1 MSDLE
6 GWLREAY
13 PTAFRTACLLLRDPV
28 DAQDAVQEAFLRVW
42 RFRDAVP
49 AGDGRRAWLYR
60 VVTNT
65 CLSRLRAD
73 AGRKRNVLTN
83 GQPVLDA
90 LPAAQGDPHQA
101 AELSELGADVLA
113 ALALL
118 PETLRVPVVLRW
130 YAGLSEQEVAVA
142 IKRRPGTVKSRLH
155 QAKRLLASDPRL
167 AAWARVDSGQTST
180 VQSENDP
187 TEEVAR

>member
-1 MSDLE
+1 MKGVRVTDLD

-13 PTAFRTACLLLRDPV
+13 PAAFRTACLLLRDPV

-65 CLSRLRAD
+65 CLSKLRSD
-73 AGRKRNVLTN
+73 AGRKRNVLAD
-83 GQPVLDA
+83 GEPLLEYVQA
-90 LPAAQGDPHQA
+90 PAGDPHRA
-101 AELSELGADVLA
+101 AELSELATDVLA
-113 ALALL
+113 ALAVL
-118 PETLRVPVVLRW
+118 PESLRVPVVLRW

-155 QAKRLLASDPRL
+155 QAKQLLAADSRL
-167 AAWARVDSGQTST
+167 AAWAQTEKS
-180 VQSENDP
+180 DDR